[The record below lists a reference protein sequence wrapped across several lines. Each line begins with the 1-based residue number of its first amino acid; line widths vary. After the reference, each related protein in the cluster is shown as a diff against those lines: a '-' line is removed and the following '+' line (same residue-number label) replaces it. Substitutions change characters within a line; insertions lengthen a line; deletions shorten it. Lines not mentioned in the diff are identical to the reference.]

1 MLLNTKR
8 NAKIKNSVVL
18 IYALKFPIYS
28 AFNSPEISLSI
39 LYPER
44 SISDYSFLTKK
55 KNQLFKV
62 FWVYKKLSLESY
74 FSLAPFPSFYAS
86 RWQVIAKI
94 DNVYKNYNMVFS
106 LQRSYKFSLLPWSPG
121 KGSIHPLSHLFTSY
135 LENIITYVEHVY

>member
-86 RWQVIAKI
+86 R
-94 DNVYKNYNMVFS
+94 
-106 LQRSYKFSLLPWSPG
+106 
-121 KGSIHPLSHLFTSY
+121 
-135 LENIITYVEHVY
+135 